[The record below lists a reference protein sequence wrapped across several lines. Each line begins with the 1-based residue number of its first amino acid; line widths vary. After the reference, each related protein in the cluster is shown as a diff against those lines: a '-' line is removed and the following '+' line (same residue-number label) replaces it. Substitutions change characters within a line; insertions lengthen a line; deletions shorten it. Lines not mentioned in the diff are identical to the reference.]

1 MDTYTFVDRG
11 TEKVVLFLHIVYFW
25 KQIKNNEIISLIGL
39 WFYLV
44 FVMEFSYERSNDEM
58 K

>member
-25 KQIKNNEIISLIGL
+25 KQIKNNEIVSLIGL
-39 WFYLV
+39 WFYLA

>member
-25 KQIKNNEIISLIGL
+25 KQIKNNEIVSLIGL

>member
-25 KQIKNNEIISLIGL
+25 KQIQNNEIVGLIGL
-39 WFYLV
+39 WFYLA

>member
-39 WFYLV
+39 WFYLA